1 MHASVVHEI
10 ILSSILWILRGNILV
25 KKHCVL
31 LLVLIFLVVI
41 SPFNVRAGESQN
53 LQKLTIGYPAL
64 VTTLAT
70 IAVIQKGGFFKK
82 HGLDVDLV
90 YIAGSPL
97 LTAAM
102 VSGQVPISFV
112 GAPAVVASA
121 VGGADTVLLSCAISM
136 AYGKLFSVPEIKSLS
151 QLKGKKIG
159 ITRIGAIDDAI
170 LRYTLKQQA
179 NISDREVAFISSGG
193 TNERLIALTKGLID
207 ASVMAPPQDSMA
219 EKAGLNELV
228 DLNKI
233 GLHNPASCLASTKSH
248 VRKNRDTVL
257 RVMKGFV
264 EGLKFFREDRSFAL
278 KVFADFTKTTDP
290 EALNTSYDLT
300 IQLQEKV
307 PLVNLRG
314 VEFLLQLTEVR
325 DPRAKNFDPAALV
338 DSSFVQ
344 ELQKTG
350 FINSI
355 YKK

>member
-1 MHASVVHEI
+1 MA
-10 ILSSILWILRGNILV
+10 RT
-25 KKHCVL
+25 CAL
-31 LLVLIFLVVI
+31 LLILILFLALSASNI
-41 SPFNVRAGESQN
+41 RAAESEN
-53 LQKLTIGYPAL
+53 SQKLTIGYPAL

-70 IAVIQKGGFFKK
+70 IAVIQKAGFFKK

-102 VSGQVPISFV
+102 ISGQVPITFV

-136 AYGKLFSVPEIKSLS
+136 AYGKLFSVPEIRSLKE
-151 QLKGKKIG
+151 LRGKKIG

-170 LRYTLKQQA
+170 LRYVLKQHA
-179 NISDREVAFISSGG
+179 DISDREVAFISAGG

-207 ASVMAPPQDSMA
+207 ASVMAPPQDSIA

-233 GLHNPASCLASTKSH
+233 GLYNPASCIASTKSY

-264 EGLKFFREDRSFAL
+264 EGLKFFRENRSFAL

-290 EALNTSYDLT
+290 NVLNTSYDLT

-307 PLVNLRG
+307 PLVDLKG

-325 DPRAKNFDPAALV
+325 DPRAKYFDPAALV
-338 DSSFVQ
+338 DSSFIK

-350 FINSI
+350 FIDSI

>member
-1 MHASVVHEI
+1 MA
-10 ILSSILWILRGNILV
+10 RT
-25 KKHCVL
+25 CAL
-31 LLVLIFLVVI
+31 LLILILFPALSASNI
-41 SPFNVRAGESQN
+41 RAAESEN

-70 IAVIQKGGFFKK
+70 IAVIQKAGFFKK

-102 VSGQVPISFV
+102 ISGQVPLTFV

-136 AYGKLFSVPEIKSLS
+136 AYGKLFSVPELRSLKE
-151 QLKGKKIG
+151 LRGKKIG

-170 LRYTLKQQA
+170 LRYVLKQHA
-179 NISDREVAFISSGG
+179 DISDREVAFISAGG

-207 ASVMAPPQDSMA
+207 ASVMAPPQDSIA

-233 GLHNPASCLASTKSH
+233 GLYNPASCIASTKSY

-264 EGLKFFREDRSFAL
+264 EGLKFFRENRSFAL

-290 EALNTSYDLT
+290 NVLNTSYDLT

-307 PLVNLRG
+307 PLVDLKG

-338 DSSFVQ
+338 DSSFIQ

-350 FINSI
+350 FIDFM

>member
-1 MHASVVHEI
+1 MRNRT
-10 ILSSILWILRGNILV
+10 LL
-25 KKHCVL
+25 CVL
-31 LLVLIFLVVI
+31 VSLLVLGSLNI
-41 SPFNVRAGESQN
+41 RTAESQN
-53 LQKLTIGYPAL
+53 RQQLTIGYPAL

-102 VSGQVPISFV
+102 VSGQVPMTFV

-121 VGGADTVLLSCAISM
+121 VGGADSVLLSCAISM
-136 AYGKLFSVPEIKSLS
+136 AYGKLFSVPGIKDLS
-151 QLKGKKIG
+151 ELRGKKIG

-170 LRYTLKQQA
+170 LRYILKQHA

-207 ASVMAPPQDSMA
+207 ASVMAPPQDSIA

-233 GLHNPASCLASTKSH
+233 GLHNPASCIASTKSY
-248 VRKNRDTVL
+248 VRNNRDTVL

-264 EGLKFFREDRSFAL
+264 EGLKFLRENRNFAL

-290 EALNTSYDLT
+290 EVLNTSYDLT
-300 IQLQEKV
+300 IRLQEQV
-307 PLVNLRG
+307 PLVNLKG

-325 DPRAKNFDPAALV
+325 DSRAKNFDPQALV
-338 DSSFVQ
+338 DSSFIQ

-350 FINSI
+350 FIDSL

>member
-1 MHASVVHEI
+1 MKSF
-10 ILSSILWILRGNILV
+10 
-25 KKHCVL
+25 CT
-31 LLVLIFLVVI
+31 LLVLILLLEI
-41 SPFNVRAGESQN
+41 SPLAVRSAELQN
-53 LQKLTIGYPAL
+53 PQKVTIGYPAL

-102 VSGQVPISFV
+102 VSGQVPLSFV

-159 ITRIGAIDDAI
+159 ITRLGAIDDAI
-170 LRYTLKQQA
+170 LRYMLKQRA

-193 TNERLIALTKGLID
+193 TNERLIALTRGVID
-207 ASVMAPPQDSMA
+207 ASVMSPPQDAIA

-228 DLNKI
+228 DFNKI
-233 GLHNPASCLASTKSH
+233 GLYNPASCIASTKSY
-248 VRKNRDTVL
+248 VRNNRDTVL

-264 EGLKFFREDRSFAL
+264 EGLKFFRENRSLAL
-278 KVFADFTKTTDP
+278 KVFADFTKTSDA
-290 EALNTSYDLT
+290 EALRTSYDLT
-300 IQLQEKV
+300 VQLQEKL
-307 PLVNLRG
+307 PFVNLKG

-338 DSSFVQ
+338 DSSFMQ
-344 ELQKTG
+344 ELEKTG
-350 FINSI
+350 FIDSI

>member
-1 MHASVVHEI
+1 M
-10 ILSSILWILRGNILV
+10 
-25 KKHCVL
+25 KKSCA
-31 LLVLIFLVVI
+31 LVLILTL
-41 SPFNVRAGESQN
+41 SLPFNLLNARPAESQS
-53 LQKLTIGYPAL
+53 LQKLSIGYPAL

-102 VSGQVPISFV
+102 LSGQVPLSFV

-136 AYGKLFSVPEIKSLS
+136 AYGKLFALPEIKSLS
-151 QLKGKKIG
+151 QLRGKKIG

-170 LRYTLKQQA
+170 LRYMLKQRA
-179 NISDREVAFISSGG
+179 NISDKEVAFISSGG
-193 TNERLIALTKGLID
+193 TNERLIALTRGVID
-207 ASVMAPPQDSMA
+207 ASVMAPPQDAIA

-228 DLNKI
+228 DFNKI
-233 GLHNPASCLASTKSH
+233 GLYNPASCIASTKSY
-248 VRKNRDTVL
+248 VRNNRDTVL

-264 EGLKFFREDRSFAL
+264 EGLKFFRENRDFAL
-278 KVFADFTKTTDP
+278 KVFADFTKTSDV
-290 EALNTSYDLT
+290 EALRTSYDMT
-300 IQLQEKV
+300 IQLQEKL
-307 PLVNLRG
+307 PFVNVKG
-314 VEFLLQLTEVR
+314 VEFLLQLTEAR

-338 DSSFVQ
+338 DSSFMQ
-344 ELQKTG
+344 ELDKTG
-350 FINSI
+350 FIDSI